1 MTTNSAGMS
10 SFNLFPGSFFSQ
22 TVKRA
27 LLSVTAVFFIYN
39 CCRGQSLPLSA
50 LDSVLNT
57 LHSQSMFNGVVLV
70 AREGR
75 VVYSKSLGATAPDML
90 EPLTERTA
98 FNLASVSKQFIA
110 MLIVQLREQHKLEYD
125 DPVQKFIPGFP
136 YPDITVRHLLTHTS
150 GLPDYQVIVQQH
162 TNTLDTLGNDDF
174 PELLANIRPGLLFSP
189 GEKWKYGTS
198 GYVLL
203 VSVIE
208 KITGS
213 SFGTVLENRIV
224 KPLNL
229 KNTFVYSLDARYA
242 HAGARRRALGFERNN
257 GSYVLND
264 LTRFDGVVGVGGI
277 YSCVEDLL
285 TWDQALYTNQLAG
298 SAALKELFSPAHLND
313 GTIVNYGFGWFT
325 DPGASKVYHTG
336 SWLGFRNLIERYP
349 DTKTTVILLS
359 NSTDGTARDAVR
371 ALMNGQAAHIPR
383 THLIRNVQL
392 IDGTGSPA
400 RPTDVRLLDDRIREI
415 GNLAPFPLEQVTEGN
430 GRTLAPGFIDAHSH
444 HFGGLDAHP
453 EAVPSLNQGVTTI
466 VIGQDG
472 NSYPLDTLQ
481 QFMYN
486 HHAAV
491 NIASYTGH
499 STLREQVMGAD
510 NLFRTATSTE
520 VEQMKVILQSEMDK
534 GSLGLNTGLEYEE
547 AFYSSRNEV
556 IELAAVAARSG
567 GRYMSHI
574 RSEDINMYDAVD
586 EILDIG
592 RKTGIPVQISHIKIA
607 KRDQWRTSLRLLERL
622 QAARAEGIDVTADIY
637 PYNFWNSTLR
647 VLFPNR
653 DYTNPAS
660 AGFAVNQLFDP
671 EQSILVR
678 FAPNRE
684 YAGKTLSEIARM
696 RHQEPAQTL
705 MDLIAL
711 AEAFGKSNPGYPDG
725 IEAIMGKS
733 MDDFDVSTLM
743 LWPHTCFCSDG
754 ASGGHPRGHG
764 AFTRVLGRYVREQ
777 KLMPLETAVYK
788 MTGLTADQIGL
799 PERGVIVPGNYADL
813 VLFDPETVIDNAS
826 VQDGKALSDGIDK
839 VWVNGRIVFE
849 NKKSTG
855 ELPGVLIRRKK

>member
-1 MTTNSAGMS
+1 MS
-10 SFNLFPGSFFSQ
+10 SFSQATGFFSSQ
-22 TVKRA
+22 TVKSFLVSFAA
-27 LLSVTAVFFIYN
+27 LLSMTVS
-39 CCRGQSLPLSA
+39 GQSLPIPA
-50 LDSVLNT
+50 LDST
-57 LHSQSMFNGVVLV
+57 LHVLHRQSMFNGTVLL

-75 VVYSKSLGATAPDML
+75 VIYSKSMGATAPDMS
-90 EPLTERTA
+90 EPITSSTA

-110 MLIVQLREQHKLEYD
+110 LLILQLKEQNKLGYD
-125 DPVQKFIPGFP
+125 DPVRKFIPGFP

-162 TNTLDTLGNDDF
+162 TNTLDTLSNDDF
-174 PELLANIRPGLLFSP
+174 LDLLADIRPEPLFAP
-189 GEKWKYGTS
+189 GEKWKYGTT

-203 VSVIE
+203 VSLIE
-208 KITGS
+208 KITGM
-213 SFGTVLENRIV
+213 SFGDVLEQQIV
-224 KPLNL
+224 RPLDL
-229 KNTFVYSLDARYA
+229 KNTFACALDVRYTHART
-242 HAGARRRALGFERNN
+242 RSRALGFERKYGN
-257 GSYVLND
+257 YVLND
-264 LTRFDGVVGVGGI
+264 LARFDGVVGVGGI
-277 YSCVEDLL
+277 YSCAEDLL
-285 TWDQALYTNQLAG
+285 TWDQALYTGKLA
-298 SAALKELFSPAHLND
+298 STAALRELFSPGKLND
-313 GTIVNYGFGWFT
+313 GTPVNYGFGWFVDST
-325 DPGASKVYHTG
+325 SRKVYHTG
-336 SWLGFRNLIERYP
+336 SWLGFKNLIERYP
-349 DTKTTVILLS
+349 DSKTTVILLS

-371 ALMNGQAAHIPR
+371 ALLNGKSPQIP
-383 THLIRNVQL
+383 HSQLIRNVQL
-392 IDGTGSPA
+392 IDGTGTAP
-400 RPTDVRLLDDRIREI
+400 RREDVRLTDDRIREL
-415 GNLAPFPLEQVTEGN
+415 GQLTPFPGEQVTEGN
-430 GRTLAPGFIDAHSH
+430 GRVLAPGFIDAHSH

-453 EAVPSLNQGVTTI
+453 EAIPSLNQGVTTI

-481 QFMYN
+481 HFMDY
-486 HHAAV
+486 HKAAV

-499 STLREQVMGAD
+499 STLREQVMGPE
-510 NLFRTATSTE
+510 NLFRTATPTE
-520 VEQMKVILQSEMDK
+520 VELMKSILQAEMEK

-547 AFYSSRNEV
+547 AFYSSRSEV
-556 IELAAVAARSG
+556 LELAAVAARSG

-574 RSEDINMYDAVD
+574 RSEDINMNDAVE

-607 KRDQWRTSLRLLERL
+607 KRDQWKTSLLLLERL

-660 AGFAVNQLFDP
+660 AEFAVNQLFDP
-671 EQSILVR
+671 EQSVVVR

-684 YAGKTLSEIARM
+684 YAGKTLSDIARL
-696 RHQEPAQTL
+696 RQQKPAQTL
-705 MDLIAL
+705 IDLIAL
-711 AEAFGKSNPGYPDG
+711 AEEFGKNNPDYPDG

-733 MDDFDVSTLM
+733 MDDFDVSNMM

-788 MTGLTADQIGL
+788 MTGLTADQVGL
-799 PERGVIVPGNYADL
+799 PQRGVIMPGNYADL

-826 VQDGKALSDGIDK
+826 VKDGKALSDGIDK
-839 VWVNGRIVFE
+839 VWVNGQTVYE
-849 NKKSTG
+849 SKKSTG
-855 ELPGVLIRRKK
+855 ELPGVLIRRKQ

>member
-1 MTTNSAGMS
+1 MS
-10 SFNLFPGSFFSQ
+10 SFSQATGFFSSQ
-22 TVKRA
+22 TVKSFLVSFAA
-27 LLSVTAVFFIYN
+27 LLSMTVS
-39 CCRGQSLPLSA
+39 GQSLPIPA
-50 LDSVLNT
+50 LDST
-57 LHSQSMFNGVVLV
+57 LHVLHRQSMFNGTVLL

-75 VVYSKSLGATAPDML
+75 VIYSKSMGATAPDMS
-90 EPLTERTA
+90 EPITSSTA

-110 MLIVQLREQHKLEYD
+110 LLILQLKEQNKLGYD
-125 DPVQKFIPGFP
+125 DPVRKFIPGFP

-162 TNTLDTLGNDDF
+162 TNTLDTLSNDDF
-174 PELLANIRPGLLFSP
+174 LDLLADIRPEPLFAP
-189 GEKWKYGTS
+189 GEKWKYGTT

-203 VSVIE
+203 VSLIE
-208 KITGS
+208 KITGM
-213 SFGTVLENRIV
+213 SFGDVLEQQIV
-224 KPLNL
+224 RPLDL
-229 KNTFVYSLDARYA
+229 KNTFACALDVRYTHART
-242 HAGARRRALGFERNN
+242 RSRALGFERKYGN
-257 GSYVLND
+257 YVLND
-264 LTRFDGVVGVGGI
+264 LARFDGVVGVGGI
-277 YSCVEDLL
+277 YSCAEDLL
-285 TWDQALYTNQLAG
+285 TWDQALYTGKLVG
-298 SAALKELFSPAHLND
+298 PAALRELFSPGKLND
-313 GTIVNYGFGWFT
+313 GTPVNYGFGWFVDST
-325 DPGASKVYHTG
+325 SRKVYHTG
-336 SWLGFRNLIERYP
+336 SWLGFKNLIERYP
-349 DTKTTVILLS
+349 DSKTTVILLS

-371 ALMNGQAAHIPR
+371 ALLNGKSPQIP
-383 THLIRNVQL
+383 HSQLIRNVQL
-392 IDGTGSPA
+392 IDGTGTAP
-400 RPTDVRLLDDRIREI
+400 RREDVRLTDDRIREL
-415 GNLAPFPLEQVTEGN
+415 GQLTPFPGEQVTEGN
-430 GRTLAPGFIDAHSH
+430 GRVLAPGFIDAHSH

-453 EAVPSLNQGVTTI
+453 EAIPSLNQGVTTI

-481 QFMYN
+481 HFMDY
-486 HHAAV
+486 HKAAV

-499 STLREQVMGAD
+499 STLREQVMGPE
-510 NLFRTATSTE
+510 NLFRTATPTE
-520 VEQMKVILQSEMDK
+520 VERMKSILQAEMEK

-547 AFYSSRNEV
+547 AFYSSRSEV
-556 IELAAVAARSG
+556 LELAAVAARSG

-574 RSEDINMYDAVD
+574 RSEDINMNDAVE

-607 KRDQWRTSLRLLERL
+607 KRDQWKTSLLLLERL

-660 AGFAVNQLFDP
+660 AEFAVNQLFDP
-671 EQSILVR
+671 EQSIVVR

-684 YAGKTLSEIARM
+684 YAGKTLSDIARL
-696 RHQEPAQTL
+696 RQQKPAQTL
-705 MDLIAL
+705 IDLIAL
-711 AEAFGKSNPGYPDG
+711 AEEFGKNNPDYPDG

-733 MDDFDVSTLM
+733 MDDFDVSNMM

-788 MTGLTADQIGL
+788 MTGLTADQVGL
-799 PERGVIVPGNYADL
+799 PQRGVIMPGNYADL

-826 VQDGKALSDGIDK
+826 VKDGKALSDGIDK
-839 VWVNGRIVFE
+839 VWVNGQTVYE
-849 NKKSTG
+849 SKKSTG
-855 ELPGVLIRRKK
+855 ELPGVLIRRKQ

>member
-1 MTTNSAGMS
+1 MS
-10 SFNLFPGSFFSQ
+10 SFSQATGFFSSQ
-22 TVKRA
+22 TVKSFLVSFAA
-27 LLSVTAVFFIYN
+27 LLSMTVS
-39 CCRGQSLPLSA
+39 GQSLPIPA
-50 LDSVLNT
+50 LDST
-57 LHSQSMFNGVVLV
+57 LHVLHRQSMFNGTVLL

-75 VVYSKSLGATAPDML
+75 VIYSKSMGATAPDMS
-90 EPLTERTA
+90 EPITSSTA

-110 MLIVQLREQHKLEYD
+110 LLILQLKEQNKLGYD
-125 DPVQKFIPGFP
+125 DPVRKFIPGFP

-162 TNTLDTLGNDDF
+162 TNTLDTLSNDDF
-174 PELLANIRPGLLFSP
+174 LDLLADIRPEPLFAP
-189 GEKWKYGTS
+189 GEKWKYGTT

-203 VSVIE
+203 VSLIE
-208 KITGS
+208 KITGM
-213 SFGTVLENRIV
+213 SFGDVLEQQIV
-224 KPLNL
+224 RPLDL
-229 KNTFVYSLDARYA
+229 KNTFACALDVRYTHART
-242 HAGARRRALGFERNN
+242 RSRALGFERKYGN
-257 GSYVLND
+257 YVLND
-264 LTRFDGVVGVGGI
+264 LARFDGVVGVGGI
-277 YSCVEDLL
+277 YSCAEDLL
-285 TWDQALYTNQLAG
+285 TWDQALYTGKLA
-298 SAALKELFSPAHLND
+298 STAALRELFSPGKLND
-313 GTIVNYGFGWFT
+313 GTPVNYGFGWFVDST
-325 DPGASKVYHTG
+325 SRKVYHTG
-336 SWLGFRNLIERYP
+336 SWLGFKNLIERYP
-349 DTKTTVILLS
+349 DSKTTVILLS

-371 ALMNGQAAHIPR
+371 ALLNGKSPQIP
-383 THLIRNVQL
+383 HSQLIRNVQL
-392 IDGTGSPA
+392 IDGTGTAP
-400 RPTDVRLLDDRIREI
+400 RREDVRLTDDRIREL
-415 GNLAPFPLEQVTEGN
+415 GQLTPFPGEQVTEGN
-430 GRTLAPGFIDAHSH
+430 GRVLAPGFIDAHSH

-453 EAVPSLNQGVTTI
+453 EAIPSLNQGVTTI

-481 QFMYN
+481 HFMDY
-486 HHAAV
+486 HKAAV

-499 STLREQVMGAD
+499 STLREQVMGPE
-510 NLFRTATSTE
+510 NLFRTATPTE
-520 VEQMKVILQSEMDK
+520 VELMKSILQAEMEK

-547 AFYSSRNEV
+547 AFYSSRSEV
-556 IELAAVAARSG
+556 LELAAVAARSG

-574 RSEDINMYDAVD
+574 RSEDINMNDAVE

-607 KRDQWRTSLRLLERL
+607 KRDQWKTSLLLLERL

-660 AGFAVNQLFDP
+660 AEFAVNQLFDP
-671 EQSILVR
+671 EQSIVVR

-684 YAGKTLSEIARM
+684 YAGKTLSDIARL
-696 RHQEPAQTL
+696 RQQKPAQTL
-705 MDLIAL
+705 IDLIAL
-711 AEAFGKSNPGYPDG
+711 AEEFGKNNPDYPDG

-733 MDDFDVSTLM
+733 MDDFDVSNMM

-788 MTGLTADQIGL
+788 MTGLTADQVGL
-799 PERGVIVPGNYADL
+799 PQRGVIMPGNYADL

-826 VQDGKALSDGIDK
+826 VKDGKALSDGIDK
-839 VWVNGRIVFE
+839 VWVNGQTVYE
-849 NKKSTG
+849 SKKSTG
-855 ELPGVLIRRKK
+855 ELPGVLIRRKQ

>member
-1 MTTNSAGMS
+1 MS
-10 SFNLFPGSFFSQ
+10 IFSQ
-22 TVKRA
+22 ATDFLYSKTVKSLLVIFTA
-27 LLSVTAVFFIYN
+27 LLSTTVG
-39 CCRGQSLPLSA
+39 GQSLPLSA
-50 LDSVLNT
+50 LDST
-57 LHSQSMFNGVVLV
+57 LHVLHRQAMFNGTVLL

-75 VVYSKSLGATAPDML
+75 VVYSKSLGTTTPDMP
-90 EPLTERTA
+90 EPVTSRTA

-110 MLIVQLREQHKLEYD
+110 LLIVQLKEQDKLGYD
-125 DPVQKFIPGFP
+125 DPVRKFIPGFP
-136 YPDITVRHLLTHTS
+136 YPDITIRHLLTHTS

-162 TNTLDTLGNDDF
+162 TNTLDTLSNDDF
-174 PELLANIRPGLLFSP
+174 LVLLAEVKPEPLFAP
-189 GEKWKYGTS
+189 GEKWKYGTT

-208 KITGS
+208 KITGK
-213 SFGTVLENRIV
+213 SFGEVLEQQIV
-224 KPLNL
+224 RPLNL
-229 KNTFVYSLDARYA
+229 KNTFAYALDARYA
-242 HAGARRRALGFERNN
+242 HARDRSRVPGFERKN
-257 GSYVLND
+257 GNYVLND

-277 YSCVEDLL
+277 YSCAEDLL
-285 TWDQALYTNQLAG
+285 AWDQALYTGKLVG
-298 SAALKELFSPAHLND
+298 PAALRELFSPGKLNN
-313 GTIVNYGFGWFT
+313 GTPVNYGFGWFVDST
-325 DPGASKVYHTG
+325 SRKVYHTG
-336 SWLGFRNLIERYP
+336 SWLGFRNLVERYP
-349 DTKTTVILLS
+349 DSKTTVILLS

-371 ALMNGQAAHIPR
+371 ALLNNQPVHIPR
-383 THLIRNVQL
+383 THLIRQVKL

-400 RPTDVRLLDDRIREI
+400 RREDVRLKDDRIWEI
-415 GNLAPFPLEQVTEGN
+415 GQLSSFPGEQITEGN

-453 EAVPSLNQGVTTI
+453 EAIPSLNQGVTTI

-481 QFMYN
+481 YFMDN
-486 HHAAV
+486 HKAAV

-499 STLREQVMGAD
+499 STLREQVMGPD
-510 NLFRTATSTE
+510 NLFRTATPTE
-520 VEQMKVILQSEMDK
+520 VERMKSILQAEMEK

-556 IELAAVAARSG
+556 LELAAVAARSG

-574 RSEDINMYDAVD
+574 RSEDINMNDAVD

-607 KRDQWRTSLRLLERL
+607 KRDQWKTSLLLLERL

-653 DYTNPAS
+653 DYTNLAS
-660 AGFAVNQLFDP
+660 AEFAVNQLFDP
-671 EQSILVR
+671 EQSVVVR

-684 YAGKTLSEIARM
+684 FAGKTLSEIARL
-696 RHQEPAQTL
+696 REQKPAQTL
-705 MDLIAL
+705 IDLIVL
-711 AEAFGKSNPGYPDG
+711 AEEFGKNNPGYADG

-733 MDDFDVSTLM
+733 MDDFDVSNLM

-777 KLMPLETAVYK
+777 KLMQLETAVYK
-788 MTGLTADQIGL
+788 MTGLTADQVGL
-799 PERGVIVPGNYADL
+799 PQRGVIVPGNYADL

-826 VQDGKALSDGIDK
+826 VKDGKALSDGIDK
-839 VWVNGRIVFE
+839 VWVNGKTVYE

-855 ELPGVLIRRKK
+855 ELPGVLIRRKR

>member
-1 MTTNSAGMS
+1 MS
-10 SFNLFPGSFFSQ
+10 SFSQATGFFSSQ
-22 TVKRA
+22 TVKSFLVSFAA
-27 LLSVTAVFFIYN
+27 LLSMTVS
-39 CCRGQSLPLSA
+39 GQSLPIPA
-50 LDSVLNT
+50 LDST
-57 LHSQSMFNGVVLV
+57 LHVLHRQSMFNGTVLL

-75 VVYSKSLGATAPDML
+75 VIYSKSMGATAPDMS
-90 EPLTERTA
+90 EPITSSTA

-110 MLIVQLREQHKLEYD
+110 LLILQLKEQNKLGYD
-125 DPVQKFIPGFP
+125 DPVRKFIPGFP

-162 TNTLDTLGNDDF
+162 TNTLDTLSNDDF
-174 PELLANIRPGLLFSP
+174 LDLLADIRPEPLFAP
-189 GEKWKYGTS
+189 GEKWKYGTT

-203 VSVIE
+203 VSLIE
-208 KITGS
+208 KITGM
-213 SFGTVLENRIV
+213 SFGDVLEQQIV
-224 KPLNL
+224 RPLDL
-229 KNTFVYSLDARYA
+229 KNTFACALDVRYA
-242 HAGARRRALGFERNN
+242 HARDRSRVLGFERKN
-257 GSYVLND
+257 GNYVLND

-277 YSCVEDLL
+277 YSCAEDLL
-285 TWDQALYTNQLAG
+285 AWDQALYTGKLVG
-298 SAALKELFSPAHLND
+298 PAALRELFSPGKLNN
-313 GTIVNYGFGWFT
+313 GTPVNYGFGWFVDST
-325 DPGASKVYHTG
+325 SRKVYHTG
-336 SWLGFRNLIERYP
+336 SWLGFRNLVERYP
-349 DTKTTVILLS
+349 DSKTTVILLS

-371 ALMNGQAAHIPR
+371 ALLNDQPVHIPR
-383 THLIRNVQL
+383 THLIRQVKL

-400 RPTDVRLLDDRIREI
+400 RREDVRLKDDRIWEI
-415 GNLAPFPLEQVTEGN
+415 GQLSSFPGEQITEGN

-453 EAVPSLNQGVTTI
+453 EAIPSLNQGVTTI

-481 QFMYN
+481 YFMDN
-486 HHAAV
+486 HKAAV

-499 STLREQVMGAD
+499 STLREQVMGPD
-510 NLFRTATSTE
+510 NLFRTATPTE
-520 VEQMKVILQSEMDK
+520 VERMKSILQAEMEK

-547 AFYSSRNEV
+547 AFYSSRSEV
-556 IELAAVAARSG
+556 LELAAVAARSG

-574 RSEDINMYDAVD
+574 RSEDINMNDAVE

-607 KRDQWRTSLRLLERL
+607 KRDQWKTSLLLLERL

-660 AGFAVNQLFDP
+660 AEFAVNQLFDP
-671 EQSILVR
+671 EQSVVVR

-684 YAGKTLSEIARM
+684 YAGKTLSDIARL
-696 RHQEPAQTL
+696 RQQKPAQTL
-705 MDLIAL
+705 IDLIAL
-711 AEAFGKSNPGYPDG
+711 AEEFGKNNPDYPDG

-733 MDDFDVSTLM
+733 MDDFDVSNMM

-788 MTGLTADQIGL
+788 MTGLTADQVGL
-799 PERGVIVPGNYADL
+799 PQRGVIMPGNYADL

-826 VQDGKALSDGIDK
+826 VKDGKALSDGIDK
-839 VWVNGRIVFE
+839 VWVNGQTVYE
-849 NKKSTG
+849 SKKSTG
-855 ELPGVLIRRKK
+855 ELPGVLIRRKQ

>member
-1 MTTNSAGMS
+1 MS
-10 SFNLFPGSFFSQ
+10 SFSQATGFFSSQ
-22 TVKRA
+22 TVKSFLVSFAA
-27 LLSVTAVFFIYN
+27 LLSMTVS
-39 CCRGQSLPLSA
+39 GQSLPIPA
-50 LDSVLNT
+50 LDST
-57 LHSQSMFNGVVLV
+57 LHVLHRQSMFNGTVLL

-75 VVYSKSLGATAPDML
+75 VIYSKSMGATAPDMS
-90 EPLTERTA
+90 EPITSSTA

-110 MLIVQLREQHKLEYD
+110 LLILQLKEQNKLGYD
-125 DPVQKFIPGFP
+125 DPVRKFIPGFP

-162 TNTLDTLGNDDF
+162 TNTLDTLSNDDF
-174 PELLANIRPGLLFSP
+174 LDLLADIRPEPLFAP
-189 GEKWKYGTS
+189 GEKWKYGTT

-203 VSVIE
+203 VSLIE
-208 KITGS
+208 KITGM
-213 SFGTVLENRIV
+213 SFGDVLEQQIV
-224 KPLNL
+224 RPLDL
-229 KNTFVYSLDARYA
+229 KNTFACALDVRYTHART
-242 HAGARRRALGFERNN
+242 RSRALGFERKYGN
-257 GSYVLND
+257 YVLND
-264 LTRFDGVVGVGGI
+264 LARFDGVVGVGGI
-277 YSCVEDLL
+277 YSCAEDLL
-285 TWDQALYTNQLAG
+285 TWDQALYTGKLA
-298 SAALKELFSPAHLND
+298 STAALRELFSPGKLND
-313 GTIVNYGFGWFT
+313 GTPVNYGFGWFVDST
-325 DPGASKVYHTG
+325 SRKVYHTG
-336 SWLGFRNLIERYP
+336 SWLGFKNLIERYP
-349 DTKTTVILLS
+349 DSKTTVILLS

-371 ALMNGQAAHIPR
+371 ALLNGKSPQIP
-383 THLIRNVQL
+383 HSQLIRNVQL
-392 IDGTGSPA
+392 IDGTGTAP
-400 RPTDVRLLDDRIREI
+400 RREDVRLTDDRIREL
-415 GNLAPFPLEQVTEGN
+415 GQLTPFPGEQVTEGN
-430 GRTLAPGFIDAHSH
+430 GRVLAPGFIDAHSH

-453 EAVPSLNQGVTTI
+453 EAIPSLNQGVTTI

-481 QFMYN
+481 HFMDY
-486 HHAAV
+486 HKAAV

-499 STLREQVMGAD
+499 STLREQVMGPE
-510 NLFRTATSTE
+510 NLFRTATPTE
-520 VEQMKVILQSEMDK
+520 VERMKSILQAEMEK

-547 AFYSSRNEV
+547 AFYSSRSEV
-556 IELAAVAARSG
+556 LELAAVAARSG

-574 RSEDINMYDAVD
+574 RSEDINMNDAVE

-607 KRDQWRTSLRLLERL
+607 KRDQWKTSLLLLERL

-660 AGFAVNQLFDP
+660 AEFAVNQLFDP
-671 EQSILVR
+671 EQSVVVR

-684 YAGKTLSEIARM
+684 YAGKTLSDIARL
-696 RHQEPAQTL
+696 RQQKPAQTL
-705 MDLIAL
+705 IDLIAL
-711 AEAFGKSNPGYPDG
+711 AEEFGKNNPDYPDG

-733 MDDFDVSTLM
+733 MDDFDVSNMM

-788 MTGLTADQIGL
+788 MTGLTADQVGL
-799 PERGVIVPGNYADL
+799 PQRGVIMPGNYADL

-826 VQDGKALSDGIDK
+826 VKDGKALSDGIDK
-839 VWVNGRIVFE
+839 VWVNGQTVYE
-849 NKKSTG
+849 SKKSTG
-855 ELPGVLIRRKK
+855 ELPGVLIRRKQ

>member
-1 MTTNSAGMS
+1 MS
-10 SFNLFPGSFFSQ
+10 SFSQATGFFSSQ
-22 TVKRA
+22 TVKSFLVSFAA
-27 LLSVTAVFFIYN
+27 LLSMTVS
-39 CCRGQSLPLSA
+39 GQSLPIPA
-50 LDSVLNT
+50 LDST
-57 LHSQSMFNGVVLV
+57 LHVLHRQSMFNGTVLL

-75 VVYSKSLGATAPDML
+75 VIYSKSMGATAPDMS
-90 EPLTERTA
+90 EPITSSTA

-110 MLIVQLREQHKLEYD
+110 LLILQLKEQNKLGYD
-125 DPVQKFIPGFP
+125 DPVRKFIPGFP

-162 TNTLDTLGNDDF
+162 TNTLDTLSNDDF
-174 PELLANIRPGLLFSP
+174 LDLLADIRPEPLFAP
-189 GEKWKYGTS
+189 GEKWKYGTT

-203 VSVIE
+203 VSLIE
-208 KITGS
+208 KITGM
-213 SFGTVLENRIV
+213 SFGDVLEQQIV
-224 KPLNL
+224 RPLDL
-229 KNTFVYSLDARYA
+229 KNTFACALDVRYTHART
-242 HAGARRRALGFERNN
+242 RSRALGFERKYGN
-257 GSYVLND
+257 YVLND
-264 LTRFDGVVGVGGI
+264 LARFDGVVGVGGI
-277 YSCVEDLL
+277 YSCAEDLL
-285 TWDQALYTNQLAG
+285 TWDQALYTGKLA
-298 SAALKELFSPAHLND
+298 STAALRELFSPGKLND
-313 GTIVNYGFGWFT
+313 GTPVNYGFGWFVDST
-325 DPGASKVYHTG
+325 SRKVYHTG
-336 SWLGFRNLIERYP
+336 SWLGFKNLIERYP
-349 DTKTTVILLS
+349 DSKTTVILLS

-371 ALMNGQAAHIPR
+371 ALLNGKSPQIP
-383 THLIRNVQL
+383 HSQLIRNLQL
-392 IDGTGSPA
+392 IDGTGTAP
-400 RPTDVRLLDDRIREI
+400 RREDVRLTDDRIREL
-415 GNLAPFPLEQVTEGN
+415 GQLTPFPGEQVTEGN
-430 GRTLAPGFIDAHSH
+430 GRVLAPGFIDAHSH

-453 EAVPSLNQGVTTI
+453 EAIPSLNQGVTTI

-481 QFMYN
+481 HFMDY
-486 HHAAV
+486 HKAAV

-499 STLREQVMGAD
+499 STLREQVMGPE
-510 NLFRTATSTE
+510 NLFRTATPTE
-520 VEQMKVILQSEMDK
+520 VELMKSILQAEMEK

-547 AFYSSRNEV
+547 AFYSSRSEV
-556 IELAAVAARSG
+556 LELAAVAARSG

-574 RSEDINMYDAVD
+574 RSEDINMNDAVE

-607 KRDQWRTSLRLLERL
+607 KRDQWKTSLLLLERL

-660 AGFAVNQLFDP
+660 AEFAVNQLFDP
-671 EQSILVR
+671 EQSIVVR

-684 YAGKTLSEIARM
+684 YAGKTLSDIARL
-696 RHQEPAQTL
+696 RQQKPAQTL
-705 MDLIAL
+705 IDLIAL
-711 AEAFGKSNPGYPDG
+711 AEEFGKNNPDYPDG

-733 MDDFDVSTLM
+733 MDDFDVSNMM

-788 MTGLTADQIGL
+788 MTGLTADQVGL
-799 PERGVIVPGNYADL
+799 PQRGVIMPGNYADL

-826 VQDGKALSDGIDK
+826 VKDGKALSDGIDK
-839 VWVNGRIVFE
+839 VWVNGQTVYE
-849 NKKSTG
+849 SKKSTG
-855 ELPGVLIRRKK
+855 ELPGVLIRRKQ

>member
-1 MTTNSAGMS
+1 MS
-10 SFNLFPGSFFSQ
+10 SFSQATGFFSSQ
-22 TVKRA
+22 TVKSFLVSFAA
-27 LLSVTAVFFIYN
+27 LLSMTVS
-39 CCRGQSLPLSA
+39 GQSLPIPA
-50 LDSVLNT
+50 LDST
-57 LHSQSMFNGVVLV
+57 LHVLHRQSMFNGTVLL

-75 VVYSKSLGATAPDML
+75 VIYSKSMGATAPDMS
-90 EPLTERTA
+90 EPITSSTA

-110 MLIVQLREQHKLEYD
+110 LLILQLKEQNKLGYD
-125 DPVQKFIPGFP
+125 DPVRKFIPGFP

-162 TNTLDTLGNDDF
+162 TNTLDTLSNDDF
-174 PELLANIRPGLLFSP
+174 LDLLADIRPEPLFAP
-189 GEKWKYGTS
+189 GEKWKYGTT

-203 VSVIE
+203 VSLIE
-208 KITGS
+208 KITGM
-213 SFGTVLENRIV
+213 SFGDVLEQQIV
-224 KPLNL
+224 RPLDL
-229 KNTFVYSLDARYA
+229 KNTFACALDVRYTHART
-242 HAGARRRALGFERNN
+242 RSRALGFERKN
-257 GSYVLND
+257 GNYVLND

-277 YSCVEDLL
+277 YSCAEDLL
-285 TWDQALYTNQLAG
+285 TWDQALYTGKLA
-298 SAALKELFSPAHLND
+298 STAALRELFSPGKLND
-313 GTIVNYGFGWFT
+313 GTPVNYGFGWFVDST
-325 DPGASKVYHTG
+325 SRKVYHTG
-336 SWLGFRNLIERYP
+336 SWLGFKNLIERYP
-349 DTKTTVILLS
+349 DSKTTVILLS

-371 ALMNGQAAHIPR
+371 ALLNGKSPQIP
-383 THLIRNVQL
+383 HSQLIRNVQL
-392 IDGTGSPA
+392 IDGTGTAP
-400 RPTDVRLLDDRIREI
+400 RREDVRLTDDRIREL
-415 GNLAPFPLEQVTEGN
+415 GQLTPFPGEQVTEGN
-430 GRTLAPGFIDAHSH
+430 GRVLAPGFIDAHSH

-453 EAVPSLNQGVTTI
+453 EAIPSLNQGVTTI

-481 QFMYN
+481 HFMDY
-486 HHAAV
+486 HKAAV

-499 STLREQVMGAD
+499 STLREQVMGPE
-510 NLFRTATSTE
+510 NLFRTATPTE
-520 VEQMKVILQSEMDK
+520 VELMKSILQAEMEK

-547 AFYSSRNEV
+547 AFYSSRSEV
-556 IELAAVAARSG
+556 LELAAVAARSG

-574 RSEDINMYDAVD
+574 RSEDINMNDAVE

-607 KRDQWRTSLRLLERL
+607 KRDQWKTSLLLLERL

-660 AGFAVNQLFDP
+660 AEFAVNQLFDP
-671 EQSILVR
+671 EQSVVVR

-684 YAGKTLSEIARM
+684 YAGKTLSDIARL
-696 RHQEPAQTL
+696 RQQKPAQTL
-705 MDLIAL
+705 IDLIAL
-711 AEAFGKSNPGYPDG
+711 AEEFGKNNPDYPDG

-733 MDDFDVSTLM
+733 MDDFDVSNMM

-788 MTGLTADQIGL
+788 MTGLTADQVGL
-799 PERGVIVPGNYADL
+799 PQRGVIMPGNYADL

-826 VQDGKALSDGIDK
+826 VKDGKALSDGIDK
-839 VWVNGRIVFE
+839 VWVNGQTVYE
-849 NKKSTG
+849 SKKSTG
-855 ELPGVLIRRKK
+855 ELPGVLIRRKQ